1 MAKKSEHPDSKLFDY
16 LNAKTEEAETGL
28 IEEHLSACD
37 ECASVAAVVRAMKN
51 EASESEAT
59 NLSSQHPDVSE
70 LASFFYSAL
79 EGASSQVAGHVAS
92 CASCAE
98 EVAQYAAGERAA
110 SEYQVAN
117 GTLAE
122 IPAKAWEMI
131 SEWEESSFAKLKPAG
146 DVINRELLERLPR
159 ILKAERSHAVSGT
172 GDAQRVPV
180 LVISRSGDVNSIE
193 YFEES
198 IDSSGT
204 RILKHAEGSARF
216 DQRVVHAVFDA
227 GGKEP
232 VVISELM
239 QSDTLRFE
247 QAERFEELRRADFFI
262 IEE

>member
-16 LNAKTEEAETGL
+16 LNGKTEEAETGL
-28 IEEHLSACD
+28 IAEHLSTCE
-37 ECASVAAVVRAMKN
+37 ECASAAAVVRAIKN

-59 NLSSQHPDVSE
+59 ERSGQHPDVSE
-70 LASFFYSAL
+70 LTSFFYSTQ
-79 EGASSQVAGHVAS
+79 EGVSSQVAGHIAS
-92 CASCAE
+92 CSSCAE
-98 EVAQYAAGERAA
+98 EIAQYSAGESAA

-117 GTLAE
+117 RARGE
-122 IPAKAWEMI
+122 MPAKAWELI

-180 LVISRSGDVNSIE
+180 LVISRSGEVNSVE

-198 IDSSGT
+198 IDPSGA
-204 RILKHAEGSARF
+204 RVLKHAEGSARF
-216 DQRVVHAVFDA
+216 DQRVVHAVYDA
-227 GGKEP
+227 GGNEP
-232 VVISELM
+232 VVISDLI

-247 QAERFEELRRADFFI
+247 QAEQFEELRRANFFI

>member
-1 MAKKSEHPDSKLFDY
+1 MAKKSEHPDSQLFDY
-16 LNAKTEEAETGL
+16 LNGKTEEAETGL

-37 ECASVAAVVRAMKN
+37 ECASAAAIARALKN

-59 NLSSQHPDVSE
+59 NLPRQHPDVSE
-70 LASFFYSAL
+70 LASFFYGAL

-117 GTLAE
+117 GTRAE

-146 DVINRELLERLPR
+146 DVIDQKLLARLPR

-180 LVISRSGDVNSIE
+180 LVINGSGDVNSVE

-198 IDSSGT
+198 IDPSGA
-204 RILKHAEGSARF
+204 RVLKHTEGSARL
-216 DQRVVHAVFDA
+216 DKRVVHAVFDA
-227 GGKEP
+227 AGEDP
-232 VVISELM
+232 VVISELI